1 MAKYTQIPTNTFE
14 QLVINAGIL
23 CDSFTPSTGEVT
35 GLIGATSGGIS
46 FEDTPSFKDW
56 GEDVDNCPKNTK
68 ELKRVESREV
78 KISGT
83 FVTMSTTMAKKLA
96 AAADI
101 DGTDAT
107 KVTPRSDLKDADFAD
122 IWFVGDY
129 SNINEDGASTGKAG
143 YIAIKLI
150 NALSTGGLKIQTT
163 DKEKG
168 KFAFEY
174 TGHYSISNPNTVP
187 YELYIKAGTADPSQ
201 SVNDG
206 NRSVKSK

>member
-23 CDSFTPSTGEVT
+23 CSGFTPSTGEVT
-35 GLIGATSGGIS
+35 GLLGATSGGIS

-56 GEDVDNCPKNTK
+56 GEDVDNCMKNTK
-68 ELKRVESREV
+68 QLKRMESREV

-83 FVTMSTTMAKKLA
+83 FITMTAAMAKRLA
-96 AAADI
+96 AVADI
-101 DGTDAT
+101 DSQDTT
-107 KVTPRSDLKDADFAD
+107 KVTPRADVLQSDFED
-122 IWFVGDY
+122 IWLVCDY
-129 SNINEDGASTGKAG
+129 SNINTDGSSTGKAG

-150 NALSTGGLKIQTT
+150 NSLSTGGLKIQTT

-168 KFAFEY
+168 KFSFEF
-174 TGHYSISNPNTVP
+174 TGHYDISQPDLVP

-201 SVNDG
+201 SVNG
-206 NRSVKSK
+206 NRSTK

>member
-23 CDSFTPSTGEVT
+23 CSSFTPATGEVT
-35 GLIGATSGGIS
+35 GLLGATSGGIS
-46 FEDTPSFKDW
+46 FEDSPEFKDW
-56 GEDVDNCPKNTK
+56 GDDVDNCKKNLK
-68 ELKRVESREV
+68 ELKKMESREV

-83 FVTMSTTMAKKLA
+83 FITMTPAMAKRLA
-96 AAADI
+96 GVADI
-101 DGTDAT
+101 DSQDNT
-107 KVTPRSDLKDADFAD
+107 KIVPRADVLQSDFED
-122 IWFVGDY
+122 IWLVCDY
-129 SNINEDGASTGKAG
+129 SNINNDGSSTGKAG

-168 KFAFEY
+168 KFAFEF
-174 TGHYSISNPNTVP
+174 TGHYSIANPDLVP

-201 SVNDG
+201 TVQNG
-206 NRSVKSK
+206 TRSTK